1 MNSGA
6 EAVAIRRMTAADLAQ
21 TQAIAARLAEAPHWQ
36 PSAYLSAIDP
46 DAAPRRIALVAA
58 DRQSGSILAVAVASI
73 LLPEAELETIAVAP
87 ECQRRG
93 IGRQILTA
101 LMDELKAA
109 GVHELLLEV
118 RSSNLA
124 AIALYHALGFVP
136 CGLRP
141 SYYLDPVEDA
151 VLMRLPLTEKSA

>member
-21 TQAIAARLAEAPHWQ
+21 TQAIAARLAEAPHWP

-87 ECQRRG
+87 ESQRRG

-124 AIALYHALGFVP
+124 AIALYRALGFVP

-151 VLMRLPLTEKSA
+151 VLMRLPFTEKSA